1 MIITNIKG
9 LYGLWAEGI
18 NRVYGKDMEQVP
30 HIENAYL
37 HIDDSGVVRDFGAMG
52 ECPHSSSDYDATGR
66 YITPAFC
73 DSHTHL
79 VYSHSREG
87 EWRDRLQG
95 LSYEEIARRGGG
107 ILNSADRVRLTSEEE
122 LFSMALERLSGIKS
136 TGTGAVEIKSGYGLS
151 LESELKMLRVIAR
164 LKESSELTIRATL
177 LAAHAVPREYKGEQE
192 QYVQHIIDK
201 IIPAVA
207 SEGLADYIDSFCDRG
222 FFTVE
227 QTARM
232 LDVALKYG
240 ISGKIHANELA
251 PSGGVEL
258 GCQKEC
264 LSVDHL
270 EEMNSDAYSAL
281 VEAKGRTM
289 PTGLPAASF
298 FLGIPYTPLREM
310 IDMDLAVAIASDY
323 NPGSAP
329 SGNMQLVGSLACT
342 QAKITP
348 LEALTASTINS
359 AAAMGLSGGG
369 NGAIR
374 RGAKAN
380 LIITKP
386 MPCVEYIYYSF
397 GENNVERTILNK

>member
-9 LYGLWAEGI
+9 LYGLWDGGAE
-18 NRVYGKDMEQVP
+18 RVFGKDMEAVP
-30 HIENAYL
+30 HIENGYL
-37 HIDDSGVVRDFGAMG
+37 HIEDGVVKDFGKMAD
-52 ECPHSSSDYDATGR
+52 CPFTTSHYDATGR
-66 YITPAFC
+66 YVLPAFC

-87 EWRDRLQG
+87 EWRDRLLG

-107 ILNSADRVRLTSEEE
+107 ILNSADRVRTASEDE
-122 LFSMALERLSGIKS
+122 LFSGAMERLEGIIS

-151 LESELKMLRVIAR
+151 LESEMKMLRVIAR
-164 LKESSELTIRATL
+164 LKEASEMTIRATL
-177 LAAHAVPREYKGEQE
+177 LAAHAVPRDYKDRQGD
-192 QYVQHIIDK
+192 YVDYIIRE

-207 SEGLADYIDSFCDRG
+207 AEGLADYIDSFCDRG
-222 FFTVE
+222 FFTVQE
-227 QTARM
+227 TARM
-232 LDVALKYG
+232 LDAAAKYG

-258 GCQKEC
+258 GCSKGC

-270 EEMNSDAYSAL
+270 EEMDSSAF
-281 VEAKGRTM
+281 EALLQAKERTM

-298 FLGIPYTPLREM
+298 FLGIPYPPLREM
-310 IDMDLAVAIASDY
+310 IDMGLAVAIASDY

-359 AAAMGLSGGG
+359 AAAMGLSGGS
-369 NGAIR
+369 GAIR
-374 RGAKAN
+374 RGEKAN
-380 LIITKP
+380 VIITKE

-397 GENNVERTILNK
+397 GENNVERTILNR